1 MKYKKMKS
9 IYLVRTYT
17 GTFPSRLINLFL
29 REEYV
34 HISISFSEDLSDT
47 YGFGKIKSIN
57 PIHGGIQKENMNNYP
72 FIGVPCEIYELSVS
86 STDYK
91 RIKEQVYNTYENRDL
106 YSFNLLGLIT
116 AYFKIEW
123 ERKRSY
129 YCSEFIAEVLQN
141 ANLLD
146 KSYKPSVTTPKELI
160 NGLDDLSLIYKGNLS
175 SYSELRKPSDDG
187 VLQVQHNNTI

>member
-1 MKYKKMKS
+1 MKS

-29 REEYV
+29 KEEYV

-57 PIHGGIQKENMNNYP
+57 PIHGGIQRENMNRYP
-72 FIGVPCEIYELSVS
+72 FIGVPCEIYKLSVS

-91 RIKEQVYNTYENRDL
+91 RIKEQVYNIYENRDL
-106 YSFNLLGLIT
+106 YKFNLLGLIT

-123 ERKRSY
+123 ERKYSY

-141 ANLLD
+141 SNLLD
-146 KSYKPSVTTPKELI
+146 KGYKPSVTTPKELI

-175 SYSELRKPSDDG
+175 SYSELSKPSDDG
-187 VLQVQHNNTI
+187 VLQVQHNNPI

>member
-1 MKYKKMKS
+1 MKS

-57 PIHGGIQKENMNNYP
+57 PIYGGIQRENMNSYP
-72 FIGVPCEIYELSVS
+72 FIGAPCEIYELSVS

-106 YSFNLLGLIT
+106 YKFNLLGLIT
-116 AYFKIEW
+116 SYFKIEW
-123 ERKRSY
+123 ERDYSY

-146 KSYKPSVTTPKELI
+146 KSYHPSVTTPKELI
-160 NGLDDLSLIYKGNLS
+160 NGLDELSLIYKGNLS
-175 SYSELRKPSDDG
+175 SYSELSKPSDDG

>member
-1 MKYKKMKS
+1 MKS

-17 GTFPSRLINLFL
+17 GTFPSRLINSFL
-29 REEYV
+29 KEEYV

-57 PIHGGIQKENMNNYP
+57 PIYGGIQRENMNSYP
-72 FIGVPCEIYELSVS
+72 FIGVPCEIYELNVS

-106 YSFNLLGLIT
+106 YKFNLLGLIT

-123 ERKRSY
+123 ARKYSY

-141 ANLLD
+141 VNLLD
-146 KSYKPSVTTPKELI
+146 KSYHPSVTTPKELI

-175 SYSELRKPSDDG
+175 SYSELSKPSDDG
-187 VLQVQHNNTI
+187 VFTRATQ